1 MILHAKFQIMF
12 DSYQLYLFCITS
24 VLLALTPGP
33 DILTVVAR
41 GISQGR
47 KSALVAAA
55 GFSLG
60 CLNHTM
66 ILVLGMA
73 ALLKASPTAFSV
85 IKYLGGAYLVYIG
98 IQMFR
103 HRKHLLALRANMETN
118 LKKVFIQSI
127 LANLLNPKVALF
139 FLAFLPQ
146 FVNPEFGHQSLQL
159 FCLGIIFMLVTLA
172 VFIIMGLFAG
182 TVGNRLKEHPK
193 IFSGM
198 QGLTGIFL
206 IGLGLR
212 LALQKL

>member
-1 MILHAKFQIMF
+1 MLKFQIMF
-12 DSYQLYLFCITS
+12 DSYQLYLFFITS

-47 KSALVAAA
+47 KPALVAAA

-60 CLNHTM
+60 CLNHTVV
-66 ILVLGMA
+66 LVLGMA

-98 IQMFR
+98 IQMIR
-103 HRKHLLALRANMETN
+103 HRRHTLSPRANMEAN
-118 LKKVFIQSI
+118 LKKIFIQSI
-127 LANLLNPKVALF
+127 LANLLNPKVVLF

-159 FCLGIIFMLVTLA
+159 FCLGVIFMLVTLV
-172 VFIIMGLFAG
+172 VFVIVALFAG

-206 IGLGLR
+206 IGLGVR

>member
-1 MILHAKFQIMF
+1 MLKFQIMF
-12 DSYQLYLFCITS
+12 DSYQLYLFFITS

-47 KSALVAAA
+47 KPALVAAA

-60 CLNHTM
+60 CLNHTVV
-66 ILVLGMA
+66 LVLGMA

-98 IQMFR
+98 IQMIR
-103 HRKHLLALRANMETN
+103 HRRRMLSPRANMEAN
-118 LKKVFIQSI
+118 LKKIFIQSI
-127 LANLLNPKVALF
+127 LANLLNPKVVLF

-159 FCLGIIFMLVTLA
+159 FCLGVIFMLVTLV
-172 VFIIMGLFAG
+172 VFIIVGLFAG

-206 IGLGLR
+206 IGLGVR

>member
-1 MILHAKFQIMF
+1 MF
-12 DSYQLYLFCITS
+12 DSYQLYLFFITS

-33 DILTVVAR
+33 DILTVIAR

-47 KSALVAAA
+47 KPALVAAA

-60 CLNHTM
+60 CLNHTVV
-66 ILVLGMA
+66 LVLGMA

-85 IKYLGGAYLVYIG
+85 IKYMGGAYLVYIG
-98 IQMFR
+98 IQMIR
-103 HRKHLLALRANMETN
+103 HRRRMLSPRANMEAN
-118 LKKVFIQSI
+118 LKKIFIQSI
-127 LANLLNPKVALF
+127 LANLLNPKVVLF

-159 FCLGIIFMLVTLA
+159 FCLGVIFMLVTLV
-172 VFIIMGLFAG
+172 VFVIVGLFAG
-182 TVGNRLKEHPK
+182 TAGNRLKEHPR

-198 QGLTGIFL
+198 QGLTGVFL
-206 IGLGLR
+206 IGLGVR